1 MVLQQWKVVLWDLPQ
16 GGWGM
21 SDGKSHQG
29 NFGPLGTGVCVGGIN
44 ECVCDCTA

>member
-21 SDGKSHQG
+21 SVANPTKEILVHWEQE
-29 NFGPLGTGVCVGGIN
+29 FVL
-44 ECVCDCTA
+44 EE